1 MGSFLNPAMNEAA
14 GGMRTGLVGAVVRRL
29 RGLSAAK
36 AGSESALR
44 VEARLSLGP
53 KKQLMLVNCCGKKVL
68 LAVSGDSIAP
78 VMEVEGPGK
87 KAGRGETGRAGPGGT
102 GLGGNGTGRG
112 KKGVR
117 P

>member
-1 MGSFLNPAMNEAA
+1 MGSVLNPAMSEAA
-14 GGMRTGLVGAVVRRL
+14 GWSGVRAGVVGALVRRL

-36 AGSESALR
+36 AGGEALLR

-68 LAVSGDSIAP
+68 LAVSGESIATVLEVDGP
-78 VMEVEGPGK
+78 RKALRME
-87 KAGRGETGRAGPGGT
+87 AGRTGSDGT
-102 GLGGNGTGRG
+102 GTGVG
-112 KKGVR
+112 KKGAR